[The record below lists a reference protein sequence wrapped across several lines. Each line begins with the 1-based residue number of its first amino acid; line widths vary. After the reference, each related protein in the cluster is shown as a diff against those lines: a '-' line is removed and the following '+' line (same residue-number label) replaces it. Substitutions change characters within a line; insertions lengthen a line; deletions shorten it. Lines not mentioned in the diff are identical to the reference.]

1 MFYSSNTTLRMTVPV
16 ILFFYTEL
24 NKSMIRKELEPIFK
38 TGVAI
43 NRIQLAIESIS
54 QEQRFA
60 RENRRFDNQ
69 ITASG
74 TEIDKKLSSLSKGGT
89 P

>member
-1 MFYSSNTTLRMTVPV
+1 MTVPV

-54 QEQRFA
+54 QEQQRFA